1 MLRIFFRLLTAA
13 FVSGTWVLAQQ
24 PAQPDYTLKVD
35 VPFAFVDVTVQD
47 SAGNAINDLP
57 QDAFELYENG
67 VPQQIRYF
75 SPVSA
80 PYDTLLL
87 FDRSGS
93 TQDKWLLMQ
102 RAVAGFIANLRPQ
115 DRIAIATF
123 DSELERQLNW
133 TSDRQKA
140 LLVLPKLIR
149 PERIGG
155 TDFYGAVEQSL
166 RREFAKPAGP
176 AGRRALVVMTDGR
189 DTSIYKELMLHNR
202 LLDPDEDRRY
212 QRVLRTARIQRIPIY
227 VIAFNTDRNL
237 EPNTL
242 GADEYVRLQKIFPGS
257 PLPQRY
263 LSGVRSRMEELAEV
277 SAGRILYPERLDDIV
292 PLYQHMGRE
301 LGTSYTLGYVSS
313 NAQKDGSFRRIEV
326 RAHDAALRLTQS
338 RNGYYAK

>member
-1 MLRIFFRLLTAA
+1 MSRTFFRLLLAA
-13 FVSGTWVLAQQ
+13 FVSGTWLSAQQ

-47 SAGNAINDLP
+47 SAGNAINNLP

-67 VPQQIRYF
+67 ARQQIRYF

-80 PYDTLLL
+80 PYDILLL

-123 DSELERQLNW
+123 DSELEKQLNW
-133 TSDRQKA
+133 TTDRQKA
-140 LLVLPKLIR
+140 LLALPQLIHAQK
-149 PERIGG
+149 IGG
-155 TDFYGAVEQSL
+155 TDFYGALEQSL
-166 RREFAKPAGP
+166 RHEFGKPAG

-189 DTSIYKELMLHNR
+189 DTSIYKELMLHNH

-212 QRVLRTARIQRIPIY
+212 QRILRTTRAQRIPIY

-242 GADEYVRLQKIFPGS
+242 GADEYLRLQKIFPAS
-257 PLPQRY
+257 SVAERY
-263 LSGVRSRMEELAEV
+263 LSGVRRRMEELAEV

-313 NAQKDGSFRRIEV
+313 NTEKDGSFRRIEV
-326 RAHDAALRLTQS
+326 RANDAALHLTQS
-338 RNGYYAK
+338 RPGYYAK